1 MAPLPAGRP
10 EWGARQA
17 ICLAR
22 RLFQSPGVLP
32 GPWNHSFTNLAGQ
45 ELWSP
50 LLTHTSVWI
59 RGPDPT
65 KLSVF
70 WALDIIHHCSLE
82 SRGSVWTN
90 PIYFSPPIPLHSTW
104 CWGVEGKCLKP
115 DGVHLSAGEA
125 VERGWGWGWRGSGP
139 IFQSGFEVFFV
150 HVLVCSFLPPFLS
163 SGVNGSLSGHRL
175 QQEVLSPSGA
185 GIGLQ
190 GLSRVEA
197 ISTLTSIT
205 LLQ

>member
-1 MAPLPAGRP
+1 MEGLR
-10 EWGARQA
+10 
-17 ICLAR
+17 
-22 RLFQSPGVLP
+22 S
-32 GPWNHSFTNLAGQ
+32 
-45 ELWSP
+45 
-50 LLTHTSVWI
+50 
-59 RGPDPT
+59 
-65 KLSVF
+65 
-70 WALDIIHHCSLE
+70 
-82 SRGSVWTN
+82 
-90 PIYFSPPIPLHSTW
+90 YFSEW
-104 CWGVEGKCLKP
+104 
-115 DGVHLSAGEA
+115 
-125 VERGWGWGWRGSGP
+125 
-139 IFQSGFEVFFV
+139 FEVFFV